1 MEDFLYHDQSLTV
14 DERLIRDNVSRL
26 VADNIAPEMMAAFE
40 AGTFPKKWISLLA
53 KQGLLGVRLPV
64 EWGGLGAS
72 AVQYGLICQELERAD
87 SGLRSFVSVQNSLCI
102 FPIWRY
108 GSEAQRKHFLPKMAS
123 GDLLG
128 CFGLTE
134 PDSGSDPS
142 ALRTTAKKVAGGWQL
157 NGSKLW
163 ITNASIADLAIIWAR
178 TADGIRGF
186 LVEKDFPGFRS
197 NELQHK
203 WALRASVT
211 GEIVLEDC
219 FVPDSH
225 YLPGTEIGLSA
236 ALNCLTEAR
245 YGIAWGVMGAAEA
258 CYDTARTYCLQREQF
273 GRPIAGFQLV
283 QQTLAELFI
292 EILKTR
298 CFNLQIGR
306 LKDEKKASFVMISAA
321 KLNACRVALR
331 VAREARNLLGANG
344 ISLEFSIMRH
354 LTNLEAVFTYE
365 GTDHIHHL
373 IVGKHIT
380 GLSAFAN

>member
-1 MEDFLYHDQSLTV
+1 MEDFLYHDQSFTEG
-14 DERLIRDNVSRL
+14 ERLIRDSVSRF
-26 VADNIAPEMMAAFE
+26 VADNMLSEMMEAFE
-40 AGTFPKKWISLLA
+40 MGNFPKKWISLLA
-53 KQGLLGVRLPV
+53 KQGLLGIRLPV
-64 EWGGLGAS
+64 ELGGLGAS
-72 AVQYGLICQELERAD
+72 AVEYGLICQELERVD

-108 GSEAQRKHFLPKMAS
+108 GSEEQKKHFLPKMAA
-123 GDLLG
+123 GDLIG

-134 PDSGSDPS
+134 PDSGSDP
-142 ALRTTAKKVAGGWQL
+142 AGLKTTAKKVAGGWRL

-163 ITNASIADLAIIWAR
+163 ITNASIADIAIIW
-178 TADGIRGF
+178 TQTIDGIRGF
-186 LVEKDFPGFRS
+186 VVEKSFPGFKS
-197 NELQHK
+197 IEMHHK
-203 WALRASVT
+203 WALRASIT
-211 GEIVLEDC
+211 GEIVLQDC

-225 YLPGTEIGLSA
+225 YLPGTEKGLGT
-236 ALNCLTEAR
+236 ALACLTEAR
-245 YGIAWGVMGAAEA
+245 YGIAWGVMGAAEN
-258 CYDTARTYCLQREQF
+258 CYDVARDYCLQREQF

-283 QQTLAELFI
+283 QQKLTELFI

-306 LKDEKKASFVMISAA
+306 LKDDKKASFVMVSAA
-321 KLNACRVALR
+321 KLNACRVALHT
-331 VAREARNLLGANG
+331 AREARNLLGANG
-344 ISLEFSIMRH
+344 ISLEFSIIRH